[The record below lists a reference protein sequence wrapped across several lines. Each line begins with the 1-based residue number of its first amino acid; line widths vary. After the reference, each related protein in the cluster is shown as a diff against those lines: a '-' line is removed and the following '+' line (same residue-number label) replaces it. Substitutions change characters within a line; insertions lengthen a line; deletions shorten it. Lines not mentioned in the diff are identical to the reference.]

1 MMSSFN
7 CLVFL
12 IGIVL
17 TLSETSALPSVL
29 LKSEQVSPLAIDD
42 QPWKLPKTS
51 KPISYD
57 LHLNTDIHTGSLAFS
72 GNVRIK
78 IEILEATFA
87 LSLHNDGL
95 EVTDVKVIDKS
106 GNELKNSY
114 KMDGY
119 FKITLESAFF
129 LSRREYTLDIT
140 FKGQLRTGTSGFYRT
155 YYQVESNTTRYR

>member
-7 CLVFL
+7 CLVFV

-17 TLSETSALPSVL
+17 TISKTSALPSVL
-29 LKSEQVSPLAIDD
+29 LKSEQNSTLAVD
-42 QPWKLPKTS
+42 QPWKLPKSS

-57 LHLNTDIHTGSLAFS
+57 LHLKSDIHTGSLVFS

-78 IEILEATFA
+78 IEIIEPTFV

-114 KMDGY
+114 KMNGY
-119 FKITLESAFF
+119 FKITLENAI
-129 LSRREYTLDIT
+129 LLRGREYTLDIT
-140 FKGQLRTGTSGFYRT
+140 FKGLLRTGTSGFYRT
-155 YYQVESNTTRYR
+155 YYQVEYNTTRY

>member
-7 CLVFL
+7 CLVFV
-12 IGIVL
+12 IGIVIAI
-17 TLSETSALPSVL
+17 SKTSALPSVL
-29 LKSEQVSPLAIDD
+29 LNSEQVSTLAVD
-42 QPWKLPKTS
+42 QPWKLPKSS

-57 LHLNTDIHTGSLAFS
+57 LHLKSDIHTGSLAFN

-78 IEILEATFA
+78 IEILEPTFV

-106 GNELKNSY
+106 GSELKNSY

-119 FKITLESAFF
+119 FKITIESAI
-129 LSRREYTLDIT
+129 LLRGREYTLDIT
-140 FKGQLRTGTSGFYRT
+140 FKGLLRTGTSGFYRT
-155 YYQVESNTTRYR
+155 YYQVESNTTRY